1 MPRWLQR
8 MEGIQGRLDEADVLA
23 GLAEKE
29 GDRWGGAGA
38 EPTLLAAR
46 TLWANTRNIYS
57 AC

>member
-1 MPRWLQR
+1 

-29 GDRWGGAGA
+29 GDRWGGAGV